1 MNKAE
6 VSIGVSQRPDAL
18 LLGSTCAALVP
29 LLPIAAHQL
38 GLLRHLPDPT
48 GSFFDSD
55 GITKSKTAHPLG
67 VPDSLLGLG
76 SYGATLS
83 LVLLS
88 RAYPNA
94 RPLLAAKL
102 AADGSVATF
111 NVVRQVV
118 TFRKL
123 CSWCTGTAI
132 CTAVMVYAGRKLVHD
147 EAKALRKQL

>member
-1 MNKAE
+1 MKNAD
-6 VSIGVSQRPDAL
+6 VSLHRSQRPGAL
-18 LLGSTCAALVP
+18 LVGSTCAALVT

-38 GLLRHLPDPT
+38 GLLRHLPDPM

-55 GITKSKTAHPLG
+55 GITESKTAHPLG